1 MTVHWSNS
9 PRKHEF
15 KTPKEFAAMS
25 GKDRRAYIKSLD
37 LQIRFTAAKLE
48 RYKAKV
54 RQLEAADAKL
64 VADRVARHGA

>member
-15 KTPKEFAAMS
+15 KTPAEFAALS
-25 GKDRRAYIKSLD
+25 DADRARYILSLVM
-37 LQIRFTAAKLE
+37 QIRFMAAKLE

-54 RQLEAADAKL
+54 RQLEKADAAL
-64 VADRVARHGA
+64 MAEREARQR